1 MEEFVDFIWFCL
13 QAVFWYWILSLALRI
28 WLIHRDKEHKEIKD
42 FVEKVSELM
51 HKIQEERHGDQYYWF
66 DAHNDQFLAQG
77 ANTEEIVRH
86 LKSRFP
92 GHVFFV
98 TDQNDRHLYISEKTD
113 WMFKPVDVSVK

>member
-1 MEEFVDFIWFCL
+1 MPGLIDYIVVGLEIL
-13 QAVFWYWILSLALRI
+13 FWYCIVMGALRI
-28 WLIHRDKEHKEIKD
+28 WLAHRDAEHKEIKD

-113 WMFKPVDVSVK
+113 WMFKPVDISVK